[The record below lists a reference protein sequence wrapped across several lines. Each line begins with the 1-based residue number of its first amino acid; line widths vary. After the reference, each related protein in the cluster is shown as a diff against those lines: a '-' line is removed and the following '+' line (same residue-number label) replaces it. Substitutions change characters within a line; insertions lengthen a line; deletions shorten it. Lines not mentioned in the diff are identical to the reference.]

1 VLESQMFAFSEPKRA
16 AERLTLQNQQLA
28 LSAAIASAATPRAE
42 PCCSSPAVLE
52 GSSPLPCACRHPS
65 PKNSPVWAL
74 LPEQPFP
81 AGPDSMA
88 ACGRGAGRQR
98 CRQRHAR
105 QRCRQ
110 GHGRQRCRQAGRGA
124 GRQGHGRQ
132 RHRQAGTPS
141 EQGCSRSGGCTVRWH
156 GSQLALGLHTQRSV
170 RMKINK
176 IKTKTAPCPHG
187 TDPTADKLFTLFPR
201 RRTLFCGP
209 DKMISL

>member
-1 VLESQMFAFSEPKRA
+1 MLESQMFAFSEPKRA

-110 GHGRQRCRQAGRGA
+110 GHGRHMCRQEEAWAGRGVGRKRCRQAGAWQAEAQTGRHTIGA
-124 GRQGHGRQ
+124 GMLTVGRL
-132 RHRQAGTPS
+132 HRAVARLTACPGAAHP
-141 EQGCSRSGGCTVRWH
+141 
-156 GSQLALGLHTQRSV
+156 ALR
-170 RMKINK
+170 
-176 IKTKTAPCPHG
+176 
-187 TDPTADKLFTLFPR
+187 ADEN
-201 RRTLFCGP
+201 
-209 DKMISL
+209 